1 MGNFLDNSILD
12 VQTSTG
18 PDVQLVMFVMH
29 LNLAILKREL
39 DMVVDTMNEEM
50 LSMLR
55 EKNQT
60 MSLMNMDARKRNSGK
75 IHQLAVKR

>member
-39 DMVVDTMNEEM
+39 DMVVDTTNEEM
-50 LSMLR
+50 LNMLR

-75 IHQLAVKR
+75 IHQLAVIR